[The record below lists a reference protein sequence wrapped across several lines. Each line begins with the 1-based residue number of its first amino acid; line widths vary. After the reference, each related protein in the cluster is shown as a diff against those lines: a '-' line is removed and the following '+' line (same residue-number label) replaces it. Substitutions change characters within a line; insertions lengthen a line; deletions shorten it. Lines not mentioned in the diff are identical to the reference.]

1 MGSGGWSSVRS
12 LCMLHCM
19 QSAPRPNSV
28 MKVVSV
34 LTEMI
39 LTGQLGAGAVVREVE
54 LADRLAVSRTPVR
67 EAITQLV
74 ARGLLSKEDGRS
86 ARVHQPSLIDLLE
99 IYELRGLTETFLARR
114 AATVR
119 DAATVARLGQL
130 EAELRTSTGDEW
142 FEHHAAFHQT
152 ILEAADR
159 PRFMS
164 LAEDLK
170 YQSEPYVRLATKLDE
185 SLQKRSAD
193 EHSELLAAMQTGDD
207 AAAGRITEAH
217 LKSTV
222 DSVERIFRASGGLL
236 LPLAGSFAG
245 FAPQGGR

>member
-1 MGSGGWSSVRS
+1 
-12 LCMLHCM
+12 
-19 QSAPRPNSV
+19 

-39 LTGQLGAGAVVREVE
+39 LTGQLSAGALVREVE

-67 EAITQLV
+67 EAIAQLV

-86 ARVHQPSLIDLLE
+86 ARVHQPSLTDLQE

-119 DAATVARLGQL
+119 EPGTVARLEEL
-130 EAELRTSTGDEW
+130 EAKLQTATGDEW

-152 ILEAADR
+152 ILEAAGR

-164 LAEDLK
+164 LADDLK

-185 SLQKRSAD
+185 SLQRRSAD
-193 EHSELLAAMQTGDD
+193 EHSQLLAAMRTGDV
-207 AAAGRITEAH
+207 AEAGRITEAH
-217 LKSTV
+217 LQSTV
-222 DSVERIFRASGGLL
+222 ESVERIFRASRGLL
-236 LPLAGSFAG
+236 IPLAGSVAD